1 MGYRTTRQA
10 DDDIIGTYLDGY
22 RKFGRLQ
29 AERYHDGLAKTFG
42 AIAWSPYIA
51 RERTEFT
58 PPVRLHRYNAH
69 LIIYRVGNEDI
80 LIIRVLHGRQ
90 NWEQLL

>member
-1 MGYRTTRQA
+1 
-10 DDDIIGTYLDGY
+10 L
-22 RKFGRLQ
+22 
-29 AERYHDGLAKTFG
+29 E
-42 AIAWSPYIA
+42 P
-51 RERTEFT
+51 TEFT